1 MSYEATLPSAASFY
15 VSSIPSL
22 QNSSSLLLY
31 AGNLPARPPA
41 NLHSKEPENDAH
53 LYFLLEKARHL
64 GGGPG
69 GKRRLLLWFNGG
81 PGCSSFDGV
90 MMEIGSF
97 RPSLAPNAKGS
108 LEWTTPGGAWNEY
121 TDVLFL
127 DQPVGTGFSYVNTD
141 GYAKTLEEAAQDVN
155 YFMHRFLEI
164 FPEYKKE
171 SGTEFFIAG
180 ESL

>member
-1 MSYEATLPSAASFY
+1 MASPSKPYRPPAAADFY
-15 VSSIPSL
+15 VNTVPGLVNSTSL
-22 QNSSSLLLY
+22 QIF
-31 AGNLPARPPA
+31 AGYLPARSPVTYTS
-41 NLHSKEPENDAH
+41 NDPEDDAH

-64 GGGPG
+64 PP
-69 GKRRLLLWFNGG
+69 KRRLVMWLNGG

-97 RPSLAPNAKGS
+97 RPNLRATTGQDP

-127 DQPVGTGFSYVNTD
+127 DQPVGTGFSYVAN
-141 GYAKTLEEAAQDVN
+141 GAYAKSLKQAAEDVSH
-155 YFMHRFLEI
+155 FLRRFVEVW
-164 FPEYKKE
+164 PEYGKD
-171 SGTEFFIAG
+171 SGTEFYIAG